1 MDGLSKKIKMAKE
14 QVRKLECR
22 SIQISQSEEEQ
33 QDFRETELWE
43 YIKKAQDYSHPRK
56 IQRKKL
62 QTID

>member
-33 QDFRETELWE
+33 QDFRETEL
-43 YIKKAQDYSHPRK
+43 
-56 IQRKKL
+56 
-62 QTID
+62 